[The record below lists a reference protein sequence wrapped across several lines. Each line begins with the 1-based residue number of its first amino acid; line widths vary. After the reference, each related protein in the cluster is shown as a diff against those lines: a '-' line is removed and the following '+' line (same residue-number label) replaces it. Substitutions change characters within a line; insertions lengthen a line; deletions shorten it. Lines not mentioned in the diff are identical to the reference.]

1 MLPLTNDQ
9 VVKSKWYKCDELN
22 GGKGGIE
29 DLNIYSGST
38 WLFYGEINEEFYEY
52 IQIYAYS
59 GEIDLISIHGSTL
72 FGNVKI
78 WEGQL

>member
-1 MLPLTNDQ
+1 MIILWW
-9 VVKSKWYKCDELN
+9 S
-22 GGKGGIE
+22 
-29 DLNIYSGST
+29 
-38 WLFYGEINEEFYEY
+38 FNEEFYEY

-59 GEIDLISIHGSTL
+59 GEIDLTSIHGSTL